1 MEFHRQHPPSLC
13 SNMIDLV
20 FQWKNNR
27 YVFKLSLFPFYK
39 TTVFFFLSNYK
50 EEHAQILKFGKRR
63 RGKRGKVI
71 QNNFQGYLW
80 LHLSIC
86 PSKLFPKYTHTNA
99 HSSKMFSHCTT
110 VACFFHLAGQCIFS
124 SILIFLGTWF
134 LVAAWHPH
142 FIDVA

>member
-1 MEFHRQHPPSLC
+1 MILFSNEKITDTFLNVLYLHSLKQ
-13 SNMIDLV
+13 L
-20 FQWKNNR
+20 
-27 YVFKLSLFPFYK
+27 
-39 TTVFFFLSNYK
+39 VFFFLSNYK

-71 QNNFQGYLW
+71 QNNSQGYLW

-99 HSSKMFSHCTT
+99 HFSKMFSYCTS

-124 SILIFLGTWF
+124 SILIFLGTILSGCLTSPF
-134 LVAAWHPH
+134 YRCSVIYLTNPLSL
-142 FIDVA
+142 DS